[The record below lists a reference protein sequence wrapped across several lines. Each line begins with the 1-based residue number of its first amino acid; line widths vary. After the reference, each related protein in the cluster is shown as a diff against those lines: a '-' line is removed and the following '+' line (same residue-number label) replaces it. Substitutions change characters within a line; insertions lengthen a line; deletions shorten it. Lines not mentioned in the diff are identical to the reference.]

1 MWREG
6 SVCEPL
12 SVPKRSAEDRPPQK
26 PPPRLQPGALGLARL
41 APVLPLAPSPAG
53 WALAVGK
60 VTAGADSSTRE
71 DTPLL
76 MAGLVH
82 SSVIYLKNKSAV
94 NWLARR

>member
-1 MWREG
+1 M
-6 SVCEPL
+6 
-12 SVPKRSAEDRPPQK
+12 
-26 PPPRLQPGALGLARL
+26 
-41 APVLPLAPSPAG
+41 
-53 WALAVGK
+53 GK

-94 NWLARR
+94 IWLARR